1 MRSLFIQSPL
11 FVDLKC
17 LLYLIWEAFCYDFT
31 QNIFYLALKL
41 FCKLTTPRFVISI
54 SDNMSNVIRSYFI
67 MFFCYLNAVILL
79 LGLQV
84 LIFCAQPDLF
94 YCWSFP
100 LTCWI
105 FHFQIFSLVFFHIS
119 IALLNSIF
127 ISCSDFHCYFLC
139 CHTEIFFVSCLI
151 LWGVCVCVCVLA
163 HVSCTLFDFLW
174 MICLR
179 FHLTFSLEAIT
190 VWLVSFGGAGLPGV
204 FTLPVLFSL
213 RCAPVGLCHRINWF

>member
-1 MRSLFIQSPL
+1 
-11 FVDLKC
+11 
-17 LLYLIWEAFCYDFT
+17 
-31 QNIFYLALKL
+31 
-41 FCKLTTPRFVISI
+41 
-54 SDNMSNVIRSYFI
+54 MSNVISSYFI
-67 MFFCYLNAVILL
+67 MIFCYLNAVIPL

-94 YCWSFP
+94 YCWSSP
-100 LTCWI
+100 LTYWN

-127 ISCSDFHCYFLC
+127 ISCSDFHCCFLC
-139 CHTEIFFVSCLI
+139 CHTEIILCVFFDSLR
-151 LWGVCVCVCVLA
+151 CVLA

-174 MICLR
+174 MICLKV
-179 FHLTFSLEAIT
+179 HLTFSLEAIT